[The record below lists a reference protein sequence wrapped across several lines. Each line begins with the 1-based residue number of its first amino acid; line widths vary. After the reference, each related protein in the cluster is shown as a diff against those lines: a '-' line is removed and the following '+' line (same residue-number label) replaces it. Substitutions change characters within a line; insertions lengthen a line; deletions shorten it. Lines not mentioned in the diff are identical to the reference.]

1 MAKADV
7 EERDVEMSDLTAGV
21 KLKAGHPVHLL
32 VGGVKGQGTPAGDP
46 SGGASTP
53 ADPSGSDPTSTPGG
67 GSTPGGST
75 GTGDPSGSGGGTPTG
90 GPSGDASTPP
100 DPSGGGTATG
110 TDPSG
115 GGSAAG
121 GGTATGGGT
130 GTADQPPE
138 PTPSK
143 KVVFDAAHF
152 ETDKAFPLPAALQA
166 FRAIAK
172 LATDEPARAL
182 LVLGH
187 TDAVGPAA
195 HNRGLS
201 MDRANTVATYLK
213 NDVDGWTGFFD
224 DAPSSKKWGTREI
237 QHMLT
242 ALPWDGDKYLKRDPA
257 DVSNAD
263 VRAAMARFQK
273 ANKLPATANSDKT
286 GVFDKASRKKLI
298 EAYMA
303 ADGTTA
309 PAPTPINTLGCGQA
323 HLKVATKSANAENRR
338 VEVLAFEKA
347 DYTPST
353 ADYDGGSAEEK
364 SEIYQKWLGASAP
377 VTPAP
382 APTEP
387 APKDPAPAG
396 PGKLTPFVFS
406 DSWTSPDSQGHR
418 PGEGR
423 DFSAG
428 DVTLAE
434 YEKLGILFGV
444 DVAAGLATKSDEDVL
459 AVFRQMAQ
467 TLFTHGEL
475 NANTDAMIDKFG
487 KKESGDWK
495 DRTYSNDALTK
506 LAREHQSTRRFVDN
520 LRRAVGEQ
528 LGAAGGDP
536 AKLTRYTKNIKSPM
550 YSTAI
555 DKFDGL
561 TIAINDTWA
570 YEVTLDECE
579 VKGNTFKAKLSI
591 TLYDHFGLDQDD
603 VVTYGTLAG
612 FRAWYLLQHVR
623 GFNPFVTKL
632 VFDEQVEGSF

>member
-152 ETDKAFPLPAALQA
+152 ETDKAFPLPPSLNT
-166 FRAIAK
+166 FRKITE
-172 LATDEPARAL
+172 LANSDAGQAL
-182 LVLGH
+182 LVTGH
-187 TDAVGPAA
+187 TDTVGTPS
-195 HNRGLS
+195 HNLGLS
-201 MDRANTVATYLK
+201 GDRANAVAAYLK
-213 NDVDGWTGFFD
+213 DDVDAWVDLFA
-224 DAPSSKKWGTREI
+224 APPNSKKWGTREE
-237 QHMLT
+237 QHMLS
-242 ALPWDGDKYLKRDPA
+242 ALPWSEGGKYLSRAPEN
-257 DVSNAD
+257 VVNAD
-263 VRAAMARFQK
+263 VTAAFRAFQK
-273 ANKLPATANSDKT
+273 ASKIPETGKT
-286 GVFDKASRKKLI
+286 DKATRKKLI
-298 EAYMA
+298 EAYLA
-303 ADGTTA
+303 AEGTSPKNHLDTV
-309 PAPTPINTLGCGQA
+309 GCGQL
-323 HLKVATKSANAENRR
+323 HLARDVKGDCAENRR
-338 VEVLAFEKA
+338 VEVFVFEKG
-347 DYTPST
+347 DYTPSLGDYTGAEDPGKKSVFKRWESVT
-353 ADYDGGSAEEK
+353 AK
-364 SEIYQKWLGASAP
+364 
-377 VTPAP
+377 VTPMP
-382 APTEP
+382 APQ
-387 APKDPAPAG
+387 APAPAG

-406 DSWTSPDSQGHR
+406 DSWTAPNSQGHR

-428 DVTLAE
+428 DVKLAD
-434 YEKLGILFGV
+434 YEKLGMLFGV
-444 DVAAGLATKSDEDVL
+444 DVANNGLATKSDAAVL

-495 DRTYSNDALTK
+495 GRTYSNAALTK
-506 LAREHQSTRRFVDN
+506 LAREHKSTRRFVDN
-520 LRRAVGEQ
+520 LRDAVGKS
-528 LGAAGGDP
+528 LGVAGGDP
-536 AKLTRYTKNIKSPM
+536 AKLARWGERINSPM
-550 YSTAI
+550 YSTAA

-570 YEVTLDECE
+570 YEVTLAECE
-579 VKGNTFKAKLSI
+579 VKGKTFKAKLSI
-591 TLYDHFGLDQDD
+591 TIYDHFGLDQND
-603 VVTYGTLAG
+603 VATYGTLAG